1 MSSEKHNTSEQSPQP
16 DWKFDFDQQWKA
28 AYQKSLDYF
37 HQHKQQFSLSNISG
51 IVGGGSLLLWLASGI
66 YIIDQGNRGVV
77 TRFGAYSETTTPG
90 LNWHIPMPIEKV
102 AIINV
107 EQQRFIELGYRGNS
121 RGSKPELIPQESL
134 MLTTDENIINVRL
147 AVQYQIHNAG
157 DYLFN
162 VKDNEATLKQLTE
175 SVQRAVIGR
184 NNMDYVLTE
193 GRSDIVAQIKQEI
206 QSGMDDYKAGITI
219 ASVNLQDAQPPEE
232 VQGAFE
238 DAIRARE
245 DKQRLINEA
254 EAYSNEIIPKARGAA
269 SRLLLEAEAYEAEKV
284 AKATGETQRFEQLLT
299 EYEKAPAIT
308 RKRLYLEAKEKLF
321 SSTNKVI
328 VEAGQSAPQLYM
340 PLQNVVSHQP
350 SESKPAAAETTTK
363 AADIKKN
370 NGQHSNSNALRP
382 SRSKS

>member
-1 MSSEKHNTSEQSPQP
+1 MSSEKHNTTQQAPKP
-16 DWKFDFDQQWKA
+16 DWKIEFDRHWKA
-28 AYQKSLDYF
+28 FYQKSVDYF
-37 HQHKQQFSLSNISG
+37 HSHKQLFSLSKMG
-51 IVGGGSLLLWLASGI
+51 GLAGGGALLLWLASGI

-77 TRFGAYSETTTPG
+77 TRFGAYSETTQPG
-90 LNWHIPMPIEKV
+90 PNWHIPMPIENV
-102 AIINV
+102 TIINV
-107 EQQRFIELGYRGNS
+107 EQQRFIEVGYRGNNRS
-121 RGSKPELIPQESL
+121 SKPEMIPQESL
-134 MLTTDENIINVRL
+134 MLTTDENIVNVRL
-147 AVQYQIHNAG
+147 AVQYQIHNAR

-162 VKDNEATLKQLTE
+162 VKGNEATLKQLTE
-175 SVQRAVIGR
+175 SVERAVIGR

-193 GRSDIVAQIKQEI
+193 GRSDIVAQIKRDI

-269 SRLLLEAEAYEAEKV
+269 SRLLLEAEAYEAEKI
-284 AKATGETQRFEQLLT
+284 AKATGETQRFEQLLV

-328 VEAGQSAPQLYM
+328 VEAGQTGPQLYM
-340 PLQNVVSHQP
+340 PLQSAVSNQAP
-350 SESKPAAAETTTK
+350 DSKTLLQQSTNETAAIEKNHGQNTT
-363 AADIKKN
+363 AN
-370 NGQHSNSNALRP
+370 LLRP
-382 SRSKS
+382 SRSKP